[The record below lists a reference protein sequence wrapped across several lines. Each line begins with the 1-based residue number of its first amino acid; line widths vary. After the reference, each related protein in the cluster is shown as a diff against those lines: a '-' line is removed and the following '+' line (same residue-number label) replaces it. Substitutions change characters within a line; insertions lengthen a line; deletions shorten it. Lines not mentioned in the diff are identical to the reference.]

1 MKHMKL
7 TFLILAF
14 TLFSS
19 MSLFAQRKVA
29 LQHNGVT
36 TIFSGT
42 QPFVDAF
49 NAAVNGDT
57 LYLPGGLLTG
67 PSSYNKGV
75 TIFGTGLR
83 IDSTLVT
90 ERTELNSILIGAGAD
105 KLNLEGLYVNGSISF
120 SGNTQI
126 DSVTISRCYM
136 ENLLISGTTNPC
148 KGVVLKESIV
158 SGTVNGQNTQGISIT
173 NNILRYLSNI
183 NGGYIANNIID
194 NTSNSSTRTLSNVA
208 ESLIENNYAAN
219 SYSSSYF
226 MTSSINNTFMNNA
239 FRHNPTTDLT
249 NTWIGNYINI
259 LQTGF
264 FVDFILP
271 FNEIANYNL
280 IDPASFQGTTG
291 NEISIYG
298 GLFPAKEGFVPKN
311 PHFQFKNI
319 GNQTNAAGE
328 LQVEITVEA
337 QNE

>member
-29 LQHNGVT
+29 LQQNGVT

-90 ERTELNSILIGAGAD
+90 ERTVLSSISIGAGAD
-105 KLNLEGLYVNGSISF
+105 KLHLEGIFVTGSINF
-120 SGNTQI
+120 TTNTQI
-126 DSVTISRCYM
+126 DSVTISRCYI
-136 ENLLISGTTNPC
+136 ENLLIPGTTNPC
-148 KGVVLKESIV
+148 KGIVLKESIV
-158 SGTVNGQNTQGISIT
+158 TGSVNGQNTQSISIT
-173 NNILRYLSNI
+173 NNILRFLSNL
-183 NGGYIANNIID
+183 NGAYIANNILD
-194 NTSNSSTRTLSNVA
+194 NTSNIATRTFSAVS

-249 NTWIGNYINI
+249 NTWIGSYINI
-259 LQTGF
+259 LPNTL
-264 FVDFILP
+264 FVDFTWP
-271 FNEIANYNL
+271 YSEAANYNL
-280 IDPASFQGTTG
+280 QDPTSFQGTTG
-291 NEISIYG
+291 NEIGLYG
-298 GLFPAKEGFVPKN
+298 GLFPAKEGFVPQN
-311 PHFQFKNI
+311 PHFQFKSI
-319 GNQTNAAGE
+319 PNQTNSAGE
-328 LQVEITVEA
+328 LQIEIKVAA